1 MSQKYELLE
10 GDLCRYFTHEHN
22 SHPRKYNPKTAE
34 QMIATLR
41 GKGKPNTDL
50 EWRHF
55 REIYFQQRIQIG
67 ERCEL
72 APTPTPQVQ
81 FSSQKFR
88 FPTKS
93 ELYMMGGVSPFFMFK
108 IRTAGLI
115 GLPVTRFYTV
125 LVCLV
130 NIVKKFEINLCWIS
144 SCAELSV
151 LRIDGKPKQDHL
163 TLNVAPVIKQSP

>member
-41 GKGKPNTDL
+41 GKGKPSTDL

-55 REIYFQQRIQIG
+55 REITFKQRIQVGEIG
-67 ERCEL
+67 EL
-72 APTPTPQVQ
+72 APT
-81 FSSQKFR
+81 SQKFR

-163 TLNVAPVIKQSP
+163 TLNVAPVIKQSS

>member
-55 REIYFQQRIQIG
+55 REITFKQRIQVGEIG
-67 ERCEL
+67 EL
-72 APTPTPQVQ
+72 APT
-81 FSSQKFR
+81 SQKFR

-151 LRIDGKPKQDHL
+151 LRIDGKPKQDNL
-163 TLNVAPVIKQSP
+163 TLNIAAVIKQSS

>member
-1 MSQKYELLE
+1 MSQKYDLLE
-10 GDLCRYFTHEHN
+10 DPCRYFTHEHN

-55 REIYFQQRIQIG
+55 REITFKQRIQVGEIG
-67 ERCEL
+67 EL
-72 APTPTPQVQ
+72 APT
-81 FSSQKFR
+81 SQKFR

-151 LRIDGKPKQDHL
+151 LRIDGKPKQDNL
-163 TLNVAPVIKQSP
+163 TLNIAAVIKQSS

>member
-1 MSQKYELLE
+1 MSQKYDLLK
-10 GDLCRYFTHEHN
+10 GNPCRYFTHEHN

-55 REIYFQQRIQIG
+55 REITFKQRIQVGEIG
-67 ERCEL
+67 EL
-72 APTPTPQVQ
+72 APT
-81 FSSQKFR
+81 SQKFR
-88 FPTKS
+88 FPTKI